1 MSDKHEEER
10 NKDFVKAHF
19 VEFVNKKNAAVI
31 FKNMTK
37 TFYDHDGPD
46 GEPTDA
52 EGDKAMME
60 MMYRRFH
67 DLHVTIED
75 IIAENDKVMCRNK
88 WQWTDNSTGKKME
101 FHGFVL
107 WRMEDGK
114 IAERWATVTSPKED
128 K

>member
-19 VEFVNKKNAAVI
+19 EEFVNKKNAAVI

-37 TFYDHDGPD
+37 TFYDHDGPG

-60 MMYRRFH
+60 MMYRRFP

-88 WQWTDNSTGKKME
+88 WQWTDNSTGKRME